1 MMIYAEWSIVSSNHE
16 IQFIPRW
23 LQWPSLNHNPIR
35 ANFLATTFIRYHIF
49 FLSFFLLF
57 FFWTYLKLIMSVL
70 QNFPINVISIT
81 SFDVLIVDK
90 KFVGVRFE
98 PLTLWLSDLSIN
110 GVWSHLHT
118 PMHSSICLGMLVSH
132 MQNFIWQVNFTPT
145 LRKVCSVMLLP
156 IIHLQLPEWKWAL
169 QFFCRHWL

>member
-1 MMIYAEWSIVSSNHE
+1 MRFNSSLGDCSGQVWIT
-16 IQFIPRW
+16 IQSELIFW
-23 LQWPSLNHNPIR
+23 LQPSSVTI
-35 ANFLATTFIRYHIF
+35 FSF
-49 FLSFFLLF
+49 FLSFSF

-70 QNFPINVISIT
+70 QNFPINVITIT